1 MSDTATSFTTTDD
14 PSVLDDADADDSASA
29 MIALLPITTD
39 WCKIDLPHMTLVYAG
54 TIDKLKPTD
63 FNELAKDAAALAM
76 LSGTISLRVL
86 CVDQLGDTEKVDALM
101 LEPTSE
107 VLAMR
112 RAVEDWN
119 QSKFPFTPHATIG
132 PIGASVMMSTP
143 RWVAFNRI
151 YVGWGD
157 QSLTFWLKNSSSYP
171 SSGSSDY

>member
-1 MSDTATSFTTTDD
+1 MSDVSSSFTGTDD
-14 PSVLDDADADDSASA
+14 PSVLDDSDADDKTGV
-29 MIALLPITTD
+29 MIALLPVTTD

-54 TIDKLKPTD
+54 TTDKLKPTD

-76 LSGTISLRVL
+76 LSSTITLRVL

-132 PIGASVMMSTP
+132 PIGSSVMMSTP

-151 YVGWGD
+151 YVGWGEE
-157 QSLTFWLKNSSSYP
+157 SLTFWLKNSSSGY
-171 SSGSSDY
+171 SSPSDY